1 MSKIV
6 LENVAVK
13 RFANVIKRS
22 SSLDNLIFITIK
34 GSEFESTAYNAN
46 KSALKAVS
54 VDCEKLCDRFVNEV
68 SDEDVKIQFAN
79 ANKLLSVLSLVGTE
93 GVKVTFDI
101 ASNNYAKKVTVE
113 NSEIN
118 LTVPCADASAVSFL
132 EIPDK
137 VRYNIFEDTSNLLY
151 KFDVNDSEFKY
162 MNQLFGLNKES
173 VRVFFNKVGNEV
185 YLSEIESTDENV
197 RATVNEI
204 INDENY
210 EAFRNFEKLY
220 CKILNTS
227 EFEDV
232 AGIQDHLAC
241 FNKQYFFWADN
252 DKRYTIEF
260 HNNRIKIVSYDDE
273 SGMKTFLVLTSI
285 KFA

>member
-1 MSKIV
+1 MCKIV

-22 SSLDNLIFITIK
+22 ASLDNLIFITVK
-34 GSEFESTAYNAN
+34 GSEFESTAYNTQ

-54 VDCEKLCDRFVNEV
+54 VDCEKLCDRFVNEL
-68 SDEDVKIQFAN
+68 SEENVKIQFSN

-93 GVKVTFDI
+93 GVKITFEI
-101 ASNNYAKKVTVE
+101 ASNNYAKKVTIE
-113 NSEIN
+113 NNEIN
-118 LTVPCADASAVSFL
+118 LTVPCADSNALSFL
-132 EIPDK
+132 EIPER

-151 KFDVNDSEFKY
+151 KFDINDAEFKY

-173 VRVFFNKVGNEV
+173 VRIFFNKFRNEI

-197 RATVNEI
+197 RANVNEI
-204 INDENY
+204 INDENF
-210 EAFRNFEKLY
+210 EGFKNFEKLY
-220 CKILNTS
+220 CKTINTS
-227 EFEDV
+227 QFEDI
-232 AGIQDHLAC
+232 AGIENHIVCL
-241 FNKQYFFWADN
+241 NKQYFFWADN

-273 SGMKTFLVLTSI
+273 SGMKTFLVMTYI
-285 KFA
+285 QFA

>member
-1 MSKIV
+1 MCKIV

-22 SSLDNLIFITIK
+22 ASLDNLIFITVK

-54 VDCEKLCDRFVNEV
+54 VDFEKLCDRFVNEAA
-68 SDEDVKIQFAN
+68 DEDVKIQFSN

-101 ASNNYAKKVTVE
+101 ASNNYARKVTVE
-113 NSEIN
+113 NEEIN
-118 LTVPCADASAVSFL
+118 LTVPCADSNALSFL
-132 EIPDK
+132 EIPDR
-137 VRYNIFEDTSNLLY
+137 VRYNIFEDTTNLLY
-151 KFDVNDSEFKY
+151 KFDVNDAEFKY

-173 VRVFFNKVGNEV
+173 VRVFFNKVGNDV

-204 INDENY
+204 INDEDFD
-210 EAFRNFEKLY
+210 AFKNFEKLY
-220 CKILNTS
+220 CKTLNTS

-232 AGIQDHLAC
+232 AGVENHLAC

>member
-1 MSKIV
+1 MCKIV

-22 SSLDNLIFITIK
+22 ASLDNLIFITVK
-34 GSEFESTAYNAN
+34 GSEFESTAYNTQ

-54 VDCEKLCDRFVNEV
+54 VDCEKLCDRFVNEL
-68 SDEDVKIQFAN
+68 SEENVKIQFSN

-93 GVKVTFDI
+93 GVKITFEI

-118 LTVPCADASAVSFL
+118 LTVPCADSNALSFL
-132 EIPDK
+132 EIPEK

-151 KFDVNDSEFKY
+151 KFDINDAEFKY

-173 VRVFFNKVGNEV
+173 VRIFFNKFRNEI

-197 RATVNEI
+197 RANVNEI
-204 INDENY
+204 INDENF
-210 EAFRNFEKLY
+210 EGFKNFEKLY
-220 CKILNTS
+220 CKTINTS
-227 EFEDV
+227 QFEDI
-232 AGIQDHLAC
+232 AGIENHIVCLC
-241 FNKQYFFWADN
+241 KQYFFWADN

-273 SGMKTFLVLTSI
+273 SGMKTFLVMTYI
-285 KFA
+285 QFA

>member
-1 MSKIV
+1 MCKIV

-22 SSLDNLIFITIK
+22 ASLDNLIFITVK
-34 GSEFESTAYNAN
+34 GSEFESTAYNAQ

-54 VDCEKLCDRFVNEV
+54 VDCEKLCDRFVNEL
-68 SDEDVKIQFAN
+68 SEENVKIQFSN

-93 GVKVTFDI
+93 GVKITFEI

-113 NSEIN
+113 NNEIN
-118 LTVPCADASAVSFL
+118 LTVSCADSNVLSFL
-132 EIPDK
+132 EIPEK

-151 KFDVNDSEFKY
+151 KFDINDAEFKY

-173 VRVFFNKVGNEV
+173 CRIFFNKFRNEI

-197 RATVNEI
+197 RLSVNEI
-204 INDENY
+204 IKDENF
-210 EAFRNFEKLY
+210 EEFKNFEKLY
-220 CKILNTS
+220 CKTLNIS
-227 EFEDV
+227 QFEDV
-232 AGIQDHLAC
+232 AGVENHLVC
-241 FNKQYFFWADN
+241 LNKQYFLWADN

-273 SGMKTFLVLTSI
+273 SDMKTFLVMTYFQ
-285 KFA
+285 FA

>member
-22 SSLDNLIFITIK
+22 ASMDNLIFITVK

-68 SDEDVKIQFAN
+68 SDDDVKIQFSN

-101 ASNNYAKKVTVE
+101 ASNNYARKVTVE

-118 LTVPCADASAVSFL
+118 LTVPCADSNALSFL

-137 VRYNIFEDTSNLLY
+137 VRYNIFEDTTNLLY
-151 KFDVNDSEFKY
+151 KFDVNDVEFKY
-162 MNQLFGLNKES
+162 INQLFGLNKES
-173 VRVFFNKVGNEV
+173 VRIFFNKIGNDV

-204 INDENY
+204 INDEDFD
-210 EAFRNFEKLY
+210 AFKNFEKLY
-220 CKILNTS
+220 CKTLNTS
-227 EFEDV
+227 NFDDV
-232 AGIQDHLAC
+232 AGVEKHTAR
-241 FNKQYFFWADN
+241 FNKRDLFRADN
-252 DKRYTIEF
+252 DKRCSIEF
-260 HNNRIKIVSYDDE
+260 HKNRSMIVSYDDE

>member
-1 MSKIV
+1 MCKIV

-22 SSLDNLIFITIK
+22 AAQDNLIFITIK

-54 VDCEKLCDRFVNEV
+54 VDCEKLCDRFVNEL
-68 SDEDVKIQFAN
+68 SEENVKIQFSN

-93 GVKVTFDI
+93 GVKITFEI

-118 LTVPCADASAVSFL
+118 LTVPCADSNALSFL
-132 EIPDK
+132 EIPEK

-151 KFDVNDSEFKY
+151 KFDVNDAEFKY

-173 VRVFFNKVGNEV
+173 VRIFFNKFRNEI

-197 RATVNEI
+197 RANVNEI
-204 INDENY
+204 INDENF
-210 EAFRNFEKLY
+210 EEFKNFEKLY
-220 CKILNTS
+220 CKTLNIS
-227 EFEDV
+227 QFEDV
-232 AGIQDHLAC
+232 AGVENHLVC
-241 FNKQYFFWADN
+241 LNKQYFFWADN

-273 SGMKTFLVLTSI
+273 SGMKTFLVMTYI
-285 KFA
+285 QFA

>member
-22 SSLDNLIFITIK
+22 ASLDNLIFITIK
-34 GSEFESTAYNAN
+34 GSEFESTAYNNN

-54 VDCEKLCDRFVNEV
+54 VDCEKLCDHFVNEL
-68 SDEDVKIQFAN
+68 SDDAVKIQFSN
-79 ANKLLSVLSLVGTE
+79 ASKLLSVLSLVGTE

-113 NSEIN
+113 NDEIN
-118 LTVPCADASAVSFL
+118 LTVPCADSNALAFL
-132 EIPDK
+132 EIPDR

-151 KFDVNDSEFKY
+151 KFDVNDAEFKY
-162 MNQLFGLNKES
+162 MNQLFSLNKES
-173 VRVFFNKVGNEV
+173 VRVFFNKVGNDI
-185 YLSEIESTDENV
+185 YMSEIESTDENV

-210 EAFRNFEKLY
+210 EAFRTFEKLY
-220 CKILNTS
+220 CKTLNIS

-232 AGIQDHLAC
+232 AGVEKHLAC

-252 DKRYTIEF
+252 DKRYTI
-260 HNNRIKIVSYDDE
+260 
-273 SGMKTFLVLTSI
+273 
-285 KFA
+285 